1 MVSNKTTSQHTVQD
15 NVSDKHRKLI
25 FNNDEDNCVI
35 VEGTEKREESM
46 FRAQYDLAHDIFRE
60 LSADKS
66 KDLRKTNNIIAFCG
80 DRGSGKTSCME
91 SFRQQLKPDQDAN
104 CLFLETIDPS
114 FFDDSNNILG
124 LVLGQMYNVLVKDE
138 RKRDRP
144 YRSDKDDFAR
154 EQLLEEFNTAMRY
167 MKHLAKASNR
177 EKFYDALEELDAL
190 AAGLQLRETLRHL
203 FESYLA
209 YLGKKLL
216 VITIDDLDLNIRG
229 AYVMSE
235 FIRKY
240 LTDEQC
246 LILLSVK
253 VDQLVEAIKINLRQ
267 EQHISDEESYRMA
280 VKYVVKLIPA
290 GNRVNMP
297 ELENYCDNA
306 LEYRKGGQT
315 SEYRSVKE
323 AITRIIF
330 WKTGYLFYNSK
341 GRSSL
346 IVPRNLRSLRQLL
359 HLLAAMED
367 HDKQNSTAHH
377 ANQQIFKNYFFR
389 TWTQQLNQEYQERI
403 DKILANDNNLHFNKT
418 VVAQLSTLPEFDKTK
433 KFEKLFDSSNYAY
446 NISLGDVMNLLEYL
460 SQNET
465 DTQLQM
471 FQFFIRSLYSIKL
484 YEAYDRITENIGA
497 ELFPDKK
504 EAGIG
509 EIYASD
515 ALFDRTNVLQQL
527 VNGAYFSYEAD
538 SILPPNKSENKSR
551 DLRLINGSTLE
562 KELQDLGEKSNG
574 GADHDNNFS
583 KEYRDRFRLIEFFM
597 LCTSRHIALKKKDES
612 WSSKWS
618 SSVPGHILGF
628 TQGTKNLIF
637 DVMAPFYNIL
647 NLRMTY
653 DRFDGFFRK
662 RSQDDQSLYDFA
674 RNQEWTLLNSMYDT
688 SDRAYPVPEHSFMSD
703 AVIRNSEVLT
713 AMNERLKAQR
723 HVSRSSSNSKCIAE
737 FYRSII
743 NSEMNTYPRMQN
755 ENPHTI
761 EFKFLSAIIE
771 ILDSADMNR
780 FNTIFSQNETPET
793 EQEEEQ
799 MKRMLKEVFRGGSY
813 KLPTIRQYLQEKLDD
828 IYRKQTPEQWDMTF
842 PSDTLFKQSDVIRII
857 TEIATSN

>member
-15 NVSDKHRKLI
+15 NVSDKHRRLI

-359 HLLAAMED
+359 HLLAAMDD

-418 VVAQLSTLPEFDKTK
+418 VVAQLSTLPEFDKMK
-433 KFEKLFDSSNYAY
+433 KLEKLFDSSNYAY

-562 KELQDLGEKSNG
+562 KELQDLGTKRDTVDE
-574 GADHDNNFS
+574 
-583 KEYRDRFRLIEFFM
+583 EYKRRFRLIEFFM

-828 IYRKQTPEQWDMTF
+828 IYQKQTPEQWDMTF

>member
-15 NVSDKHRKLI
+15 NVSDKHRRLI

-418 VVAQLSTLPEFDKTK
+418 VVAQLSTLPEFDKMK
-433 KFEKLFDSSNYAY
+433 KLEKLFDSSNYAY

-562 KELQDLGEKSNG
+562 KELQDLGTKRDTVDE
-574 GADHDNNFS
+574 
-583 KEYRDRFRLIEFFM
+583 EYKRRFRLIEFFM

-828 IYRKQTPEQWDMTF
+828 IYQKQTPEQWDMTF

>member
-15 NVSDKHRKLI
+15 NVSDKHRRLI

-35 VEGTEKREESM
+35 VEGSEKREESM

-306 LEYRKGGQT
+306 LEYRK
-315 SEYRSVKE
+315 E
-323 AITRIIF
+323 ARPT
-330 WKTGYLFYNSK
+330 N
-341 GRSSL
+341 
-346 IVPRNLRSLRQLL
+346 
-359 HLLAAMED
+359 
-367 HDKQNSTAHH
+367 
-377 ANQQIFKNYFFR
+377 
-389 TWTQQLNQEYQERI
+389 
-403 DKILANDNNLHFNKT
+403 
-418 VVAQLSTLPEFDKTK
+418 
-433 KFEKLFDSSNYAY
+433 
-446 NISLGDVMNLLEYL
+446 
-460 SQNET
+460 T
-465 DTQLQM
+465 D
-471 FQFFIRSLYSIKL
+471 R
-484 YEAYDRITENIGA
+484 
-497 ELFPDKK
+497 
-504 EAGIG
+504 
-509 EIYASD
+509 
-515 ALFDRTNVLQQL
+515 
-527 VNGAYFSYEAD
+527 
-538 SILPPNKSENKSR
+538 
-551 DLRLINGSTLE
+551 
-562 KELQDLGEKSNG
+562 
-574 GADHDNNFS
+574 
-583 KEYRDRFRLIEFFM
+583 
-597 LCTSRHIALKKKDES
+597 
-612 WSSKWS
+612 
-618 SSVPGHILGF
+618 
-628 TQGTKNLIF
+628 
-637 DVMAPFYNIL
+637 
-647 NLRMTY
+647 
-653 DRFDGFFRK
+653 
-662 RSQDDQSLYDFA
+662 
-674 RNQEWTLLNSMYDT
+674 
-688 SDRAYPVPEHSFMSD
+688 
-703 AVIRNSEVLT
+703 
-713 AMNERLKAQR
+713 
-723 HVSRSSSNSKCIAE
+723 
-737 FYRSII
+737 
-743 NSEMNTYPRMQN
+743 
-755 ENPHTI
+755 
-761 EFKFLSAIIE
+761 
-771 ILDSADMNR
+771 
-780 FNTIFSQNETPET
+780 
-793 EQEEEQ
+793 
-799 MKRMLKEVFRGGSY
+799 
-813 KLPTIRQYLQEKLDD
+813 
-828 IYRKQTPEQWDMTF
+828 
-842 PSDTLFKQSDVIRII
+842 
-857 TEIATSN
+857 

>member
-15 NVSDKHRKLI
+15 NVSDKHRRLI

-418 VVAQLSTLPEFDKTK
+418 VVAQLSTLPEFDKMK
-433 KFEKLFDSSNYAY
+433 KLEKLFDSSNYAY
-446 NISLGDVMNLLEYL
+446 NISLGDVMNPLEYL

-562 KELQDLGEKSNG
+562 KELQDLGTKRDTVDE
-574 GADHDNNFS
+574 
-583 KEYRDRFRLIEFFM
+583 EYKRRFRLIEFFM

-828 IYRKQTPEQWDMTF
+828 IYQKQTPEQWDMTF